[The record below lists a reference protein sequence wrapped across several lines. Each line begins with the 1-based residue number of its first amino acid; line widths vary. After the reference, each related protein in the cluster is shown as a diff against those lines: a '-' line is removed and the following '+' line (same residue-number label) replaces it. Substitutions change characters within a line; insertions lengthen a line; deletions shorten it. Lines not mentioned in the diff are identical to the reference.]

1 MKGIGLQMLMAVLAV
16 RAGLAQDSSRLTL
29 MFVGD
34 IMQHQSQLDAAY
46 DPATESYD
54 YEPCFRYIAPI
65 LSSADL
71 TFANLE
77 LTLPGKGYSGY
88 PQFGAPDALAAEIKR
103 AGVDVLVTA
112 NNHSV
117 DKGRKGI
124 ERTIRVLDSLGFSHT
139 GTFRDSADRSGMY
152 PLLVEKNGF
161 RLALL
166 NYSYGT
172 NGIPVP
178 KPTIVNL
185 IDTTQIRI
193 DLLAARGLHPDKVI
207 VFFHWGNEYQR
218 SPSSD
223 QKRLAAFCYS
233 HGADIIIG
241 AHPHVL
247 QPMEWDRSADRFTA
261 WSLGNFVSGQRPRYR
276 DGGAI
281 GWLRLAKTTGDSAGR
296 VRIDSAGYL
305 LEWVHKGKDFHI
317 LPVHNFEQD
326 TILVSTAAAR
336 QALATFRD
344 DSRSLLN
351 SDKHAPRELVWDCE
365 LADRFRIQLATS
377 HEPLNTDSVANALSG
392 LSPLVHIEKSE
403 DGYSIQVE
411 DLDDEDIARVWA
423 EDIRNR
429 TPYAS
434 ATVVRQSAQCPEPL
448 RPARR

>member
-1 MKGIGLQMLMAVLAV
+1 
-16 RAGLAQDSSRLTL
+16 

-46 DPATESYD
+46 DPATRSYD
-54 YEPCFRYIAPI
+54 YEPCFRYIAPV

-71 TFANLE
+71 AFANLE

-88 PQFGAPDALAAEIKR
+88 PQFGAPDALAAEVKR

-117 DKGRKGI
+117 DKGRRGI
-124 ERTIRVLDSLGFSHT
+124 ERTIRVLDSLGFLHT
-139 GTFRDSADRSGMY
+139 GTFRDSAERAGMY

-193 DLLAARGLHPDKVI
+193 DLLAARGLRPDKVI

-218 SPSSD
+218 SPSSE

-247 QPMEWDRSADRFTA
+247 QPMEWDRRADRFTA

-276 DGGAI
+276 DGGAVC
-281 GWLRLAKTTGDSAGR
+281 WLRLAKATEDSASR
-296 VRIDSAGYL
+296 VYIDSAGYL
-305 LEWVHKGKDFHI
+305 LEWVHKGQDFHI
-317 LPVHNFEQD
+317 LPVHNFADD
-326 TILVSTAAAR
+326 TTLVSTAAAR
-336 QALATFRD
+336 KALATFCE

-351 SDKHAPRELVWDCE
+351 SGPQAPRELVWDCE
-365 LADRFRIQLATS
+365 LADRFRIQLETRS
-377 HEPLNTDSVANALSG
+377 EPLNADSVVNALAG
-392 LSPLVHIEKSE
+392 LSPLVHIEKS
-403 DGYSIQVE
+403 DAGYSVQVE
-411 DLDDEDIARVWA
+411 DLDDEAIARVWA
-423 EDIRNR
+423 EDIRQR
-429 TPYAS
+429 TSYAN
-434 ATVVRQSAQCPEPL
+434 ATVVRQKAQCPDSL
-448 RPARR
+448 RPAPR